1 MSVDDIEKDGVIIPE
16 SLLDTLE
23 RDFIAVME
31 ALSEDE
37 SAEHFRV
44 EYEKL
49 FQALQRSHLSEQNLV
64 YKCQELTQ
72 ELLSNAAKMQAA
84 VKLSQGDHSTIE
96 ALKKEIEKA
105 WRTVDLANDKDFRA
119 RETVKTLMEEIASL
133 QNILEE
139 GSRLPMDHATID
151 ELKLENKRMQIE
163 IDEMNKTIEK
173 VSKEMNEAAVSK
185 KQAEAEVATNTEEAQ
200 RISGRFELVKQEH
213 RREKNAKERA
223 EAQLRDL
230 LVLLR
235 TRENELSA
243 KSNVLAKLDLSII
256 SLRNQIRDDYEKK
269 QALARKL
276 DTAEKQLFHT
286 KQSVMDTVDTSAELT
301 EKLNDLD
308 RQIEQTAKQATDARF
323 EMERIQRVRDKD
335 FKEYGRL
342 AQQNANLKQ
351 EYSSLL
357 LQKDQVQRCIANLEK
372 EKARLVEAC
381 SMVEKERDIIMK
393 AGKQEEKKRM
403 AIEKILKETKESSKD
418 IQESIDRERAIAQKL
433 QQSLTLLQKKEDMC
447 RLEVAQV
454 MAEHAGAQEELKMA
468 TVSCEEIQRKLEE
481 SDARLSVQQKR
492 YEQVRTERNQFSKK
506 LVESQDEIV
515 ELKHKFKVMDH
526 QIAQFKEELFMKHK
540 RYQEETSKQKSASH
554 RLAKAQR
561 LVNEYTAQFDEAKVK
576 SETISQQI
584 RQLVKIISMCDKELS
599 EQQQHFLK
607 IANERDL
614 LGSQLIRRNDE
625 LALLYEK
632 LRVHQETQSNGEV
645 AYRARTDDLRLLR
658 AKIREISWQTSL
670 AEFRTKDLQ
679 PMKKRIRELQHQIAT
694 EQAKVAAL
702 AEELETPRHVT
713 RWRKVEGK
721 DPNPEELQKKASEL
735 QKRLISKSE
744 EALELEMLF
753 QEKTRLVTELQSI
766 LGRQPRPEVGQ
777 HLNTYHN
784 NLLRKNAQMKQA
796 ASEWNMTN
804 THLTELKYEVQRLRR
819 ELHMMKRNYYEIKV
833 QNDEMMNPPLSA
845 FMPNIGGRGSNN
857 GGDRVDCAPQPTP
870 SIANGIESAK
880 KTSFASSQRTHGG
893 STVESGLL
901 SGKSLLEISDT
912 RSLPSPSALEE
923 QSVEKSQNE

>member
-1 MSVDDIEKDGVIIPE
+1 MNTDDIEKDGVIIPE

-23 RDFIAVME
+23 RDFNAVME

-49 FQALQRSHLSEQNLV
+49 FHLLQRSHISEQSLV

-84 VKLSQGDHSTIE
+84 IKLSQGDHSTIE

-119 RETVKTLMEEIASL
+119 RETVKNLMEEIASL

-139 GSRLPMDHATID
+139 GSRIPTDHATID

-163 IDEMNKTIEK
+163 IDEMNKNIEK
-173 VSKEMNEAAVSK
+173 ISKETSEALATK
-185 KQAEAEVATNTEEAQ
+185 KQAETELATNAEEAQ
-200 RISGRFELVKQEH
+200 RITGRFELVKQEH

-230 LVLLR
+230 MVLLR
-235 TRENELSA
+235 TRENELTA
-243 KSNVLAKLDLSII
+243 KTHGVAKLDLSII
-256 SLRNQIRDDYEKK
+256 NLRNQIRDDYEKK
-269 QALARKL
+269 QSLSRKL
-276 DTAEKQLFHT
+276 ETAEKQLFHT

-308 RQIEQTAKQATDARF
+308 RQVDQTVRRTTEARF
-323 EMERIQRVRDKD
+323 EIERIQRVRDKD

-342 AQQNANLKQ
+342 LQQNCNLKQ
-351 EYSSLL
+351 DLSNMM
-357 LQKDQVQRCIANLEK
+357 LQKDQVHRCILNLEK
-372 EKARLVEAC
+372 EKARIMEAC
-381 SMVEKERDIIMK
+381 SMVQKERDAIIK
-393 AGKQEEKKRM
+393 VGKKENKKRI
-403 AIEKILKETKESSKD
+403 AIEKILKDTKENTKD
-418 IQESIDRERAIAQKL
+418 LQESIDREKNISQQL

-447 RLEVAQV
+447 RIEVAQV

-481 SDARLSVQQKR
+481 SDARLSAQQKR

-526 QIAQFKEELFMKHK
+526 QISQFKEELFMKDK
-540 RYQEETSKQKSASH
+540 RYQEETSKQKTASH
-554 RLAKAQR
+554 RLAKARR
-561 LVNEYTAQFDEAKVK
+561 LVNEFTVQFDEAKVK

-584 RQLVKIISMCDKELS
+584 RQLVKIISLCDKELS

-607 IANERDL
+607 ITNERDL

-645 AYRARTDDLRLLR
+645 AYRARLEDLRLLR
-658 AKIREISWQTSL
+658 AKIREITWQTSL
-670 AEFRTKDLQ
+670 AEFRTKDLN
-679 PMKKRIRELQHQIAT
+679 PMKKRIRELQHQIAV

-721 DPNPEELQKKASEL
+721 DLSPEELQKKGAEL
-735 QKRLISKSE
+735 QKRLIHKSE
-744 EALELEMLF
+744 EALELEMMLH
-753 QEKTRLVTELQSI
+753 EKTRLVTELQTI
-766 LGRQPRPEVGQ
+766 LSRQPRPEVGQ
-777 HLNTYHN
+777 HLNAYHN
-784 NLLRKNAQMKQA
+784 DLLQKNAQMKQA

-804 THLTELKYEVQRLRR
+804 THFTELKYEVQRLRR
-819 ELHMMKRNYYEIKV
+819 ELHMMKRNYYEIKM
-833 QNDEMMNPPLSA
+833 QNDEMMNPPLSTLVT
-845 FMPNIGGRGSNN
+845 NLGRGGGGGGGTGTNAVGVDDGEVASPIPSTSSNN
-857 GGDRVDCAPQPTP
+857 AAEILKKQSTQTFPPASREHLPDSGEFSGQ
-870 SIANGIESAK
+870 SI
-880 KTSFASSQRTHGG
+880 T
-893 STVESGLL
+893 
-901 SGKSLLEISDT
+901 EISDT
-912 RSLPSPSALEE
+912 RALPSSD
-923 QSVEKSQNE
+923 